1 MISLFFLCYFEVK
14 TGEWHHAKGEHS
26 FFKAHGGT
34 TDLPDHHRF
43 LYNVSLVKTVSKKE
57 KKKDETV
64 LPVPGCDFAEC
75 QSHRGAV
82 VLLPLPYHQVNQTG
96 ACQHFPTS
104 HVNSY
109 SLHELECII
118 F

>member
-1 MISLFFLCYFEVK
+1 M
-14 TGEWHHAKGEHS
+14 
-26 FFKAHGGT
+26 
-34 TDLPDHHRF
+34 DLPDHHRF
-43 LYNVSLVKTVSKKE
+43 LYIMSLVKQFQ
-57 KKKDETV
+57 KKKKKKMRQFC
-64 LPVPGCDFAEC
+64 LPGRDFAEC